1 MFIRDSACILRLVFM
16 LTISD
21 HSVFHQLQTCN
32 CAAKCRFHLH
42 LGWSNLSAEMLST
55 FCKETYSYSPSFAPV
70 CQCHHLVHL
79 AHDWTHGWSHL
90 FLGCNFVWSLYLKA
104 RRLIG
109 LLYHNFYSYSD
120 AQSLLKLL
128 PDYGVVPPG
137 VFQLGLGFLGNSYI
151 LIKTKCAKMCT
162 YFAFCDWNI
171 YNQLPILLKVLLAKF
186 IKAYTLASSRQKLN
200 FVSYSTSHYQWLL
213 TFPRLT
219 CCQKSC
225 IHTWPASGQCIQPHC
240 HNPFPI
246 PLCSCS
252 KLLFP

>member
-1 MFIRDSACILRLVFM
+1 MERLVFM

-42 LGWSNLSAEMLST
+42 LGWSKLSAEMLST

-79 AHDWTHGWSHL
+79 AHDWTCGWSHL
-90 FLGCNFVWSLYLKA
+90 FLGCNYVWSLYPKA

-128 PDYGVVPPG
+128 SDYGVVPPG

-151 LIKTKCAKMCT
+151 LIKTKCAEMCT
-162 YFAFCDWNI
+162 YFAFWLKYLPI
-171 YNQLPILLKVLLAKF
+171 QLPILLKILLAKF
-186 IKAYTLASSRQKLN
+186 NKAYTLASRWQQLN

-213 TFPRLT
+213 TFPR
-219 CCQKSC
+219 QKSS

-246 PLCSCS
+246 PLCS